1 MVYYFSRN
9 MLGLSSSAVPSPA
22 QGAVVTK
29 AVIRAAGALEVS
41 NKALAKIL
49 GLSEASVS
57 RMGTG
62 SFELKPADKT
72 FEVAILFLRLYR
84 ALDAIVGGDEAVA
97 RAWLK
102 NPHTTLAGSPAVLIQ
117 SLSGLVNVV
126 GYLDARRA
134 LV

>member
-1 MVYYFSRN
+1 MPN
-9 MLGLSSSAVPSPA
+9 LLSSVDPEPA
-22 QGAVVTK
+22 AGAVVTK
-29 AVIRAAGALEVS
+29 AVLRASTALEVS

-49 GLSEASVS
+49 GVSEASVS
-57 RMGTG
+57 RMGSG
-62 SFELKPADKT
+62 AFELRPGDKT

-102 NPHTTLAGSPAVLIQ
+102 NNHTTLAGSPAVLIQ
-117 SLSGLVNVV
+117 SLTGLVTVV

-134 LV
+134 LI

>member
-1 MVYYFSRN
+1 
-9 MLGLSSSAVPSPA
+9 MLDLSSSADPTPA
-22 QGAVVTK
+22 QGAVVSK
-29 AVIRAAGALEVS
+29 AVIRAAGRLEIS
-41 NKALAKIL
+41 NKALAKVL

-57 RMGTG
+57 RMGSG
-62 SFELKPADKT
+62 AYELRPADKT
-72 FEVAILFLRLYR
+72 FEVAILFLRLFR

-102 NPHTTLAGSPAVLIQ
+102 NEHTTLGGSPAVLIQ
-117 SLSGLVNVV
+117 SLTGLVNVV